1 MSGAVR
7 QDSSPPE
14 ADRGSR
20 LGVLRMLARIEALK
34 TTKRLAFW
42 VTTGIFAAFMVMFA
56 IDMVRNAIQRPNA
69 TFALPDSWPE
79 ILQPPA
85 NIGPFFLGVA
95 MILLF
100 APEFSWRTARQN
112 VIDGLSKERFYT
124 GKIIVLAAL
133 VALFLVIPIVIGGGG
148 TLFSPSESS
157 WPLVGPSDVNYL
169 IAYVLGLLL
178 WGSAAFMLAA
188 LLRSSGAA
196 MGIMFVYLLVEQ
208 LLAQSVREMSETLGP
223 ATDFLPARVHTT
235 LADPRLHYP
244 QILAEEN
251 AMRVE
256 QGRPLLEF
264 HDFEL
269 LAGLALAFS
278 AVFLIT
284 AFLSM
289 RKRDL

>member
-1 MSGAVR
+1 
-7 QDSSPPE
+7 
-14 ADRGSR
+14 
-20 LGVLRMLARIEALK
+20 
-34 TTKRLAFW
+34 
-42 VTTGIFAAFMVMFA
+42 
-56 IDMVRNAIQRPNA
+56 
-69 TFALPDSWPE
+69 
-79 ILQPPA
+79 
-85 NIGPFFLGVA
+85 

-112 VIDGLSKERFYT
+112 VIDGLSKKRFY
-124 GKIIVLAAL
+124 
-133 VALFLVIPIVIGGGG
+133 F
-148 TLFSPSESS
+148 
-157 WPLVGPSDVNYL
+157 NYL

-196 MGIMFVYLLVEQ
+196 MGIMFVYLLLEQ
-208 LLAQSVREMSETLGP
+208 LLSRLMTEFSQALGP
-223 ATDFLPARVHTT
+223 ATDFLPAEVHTT

-269 LAGLALAFS
+269 LAGLTLAFS

>member
-7 QDSSPPE
+7 REASPPE
-14 ADRGSR
+14 STGGSR
-20 LGVLRMLARIEALK
+20 LGILRMLARIEALK
-34 TTKRLAFW
+34 TTRRLAFW
-42 VTTGIFAAFMVMFA
+42 VTTGIFAAFNAVFA
-56 IDMVRNAIQRPNA
+56 ISMVRTAIRRPNV

-79 ILQPPA
+79 IIQTPA

-112 VIDGLSKERFYT
+112 VIDGLSKKRFYT

-133 VALFLVIPIVIGGGG
+133 VALFLAIPIVIGYVG
-148 TLFSPSESS
+148 TLFSPSEGGS
-157 WPLVGPSDVNYL
+157 PIVGPSDFNYM

-178 WGSAAFMLAA
+178 WGSGAFMLAA

-196 MGIMFVYLLVEQ
+196 MGIMFVYLLLEQ
-208 LLAQSVREMSETLGP
+208 VLSRLMTELSETLGP
-223 ATDFLPARVHTT
+223 ATDFLPAEVQSS
-235 LADPRLHYP
+235 LADPLMHYP
-244 QILAEEN
+244 QMLAQEN
-251 AMRVE
+251 ARRAE
-256 QGRPLLEF
+256 QGRALLEF

-269 LAGLALAFS
+269 LAGVALAFS
-278 AVFLIT
+278 AAFLIT

>member
-1 MSGAVR
+1 MSGAAR
-7 QDSSPPE
+7 GDSSPPE
-14 ADRGSR
+14 SAGGSR
-20 LGVLRMLARIEALK
+20 LGILGMLFRIEALK

-42 VTTGIFAAFMVMFA
+42 VTTGIFAGFNVIFVITSVRTA
-56 IDMVRNAIQRPNA
+56 IRRPEV

-79 ILQPPA
+79 IIRTPA

-112 VIDGLSKERFYT
+112 VIDGLSKKRFYT

-157 WPLVGPSDVNYL
+157 WPLVGPSDVNYAL
-169 IAYVLGLLL
+169 AYGIALLL
-178 WGSAAFMLAA
+178 WGSGAFMLAA

-208 LLAQSVREMSETLGP
+208 LLAQLMTELSETLGP
-223 ATDFLPARVHTT
+223 ATDFLPAEVHTT

-244 QILAEEN
+244 MRLAEQT
-251 AMRVE
+251 ALRAE

-269 LAGLALAFS
+269 LAGVALAFS
-278 AVFLIT
+278 AAFLIT